1 MVLFLLFFT
10 HLNFVQNW
18 DILTEIAAILTIRRT
33 TNWLI
38 LLVLRG
44 LWLIHSELAEI
55 LFQF

>member
-18 DILTEIAAILTIRRT
+18 DILTEITAILTIRRT

>member
-1 MVLFLLFFT
+1 MVLFLLFLT

-38 LLVLRG
+38 LLMLRG

>member
-1 MVLFLLFFT
+1 MVLFLLFLT

-44 LWLIHSELAEI
+44 FWLIHSELAEI

>member
-1 MVLFLLFFT
+1 MVLFLLFLT